1 MYLCVLRGESFGRVQ
16 SVHGCPVRASPE
28 LYAETYVRRQTQ
40 VVLSQGGSLSM
51 KNRGN
56 GSAQVEAGD
65 DSGRIALVGLLIVLA
80 VVIGAIKLLT

>member
-1 MYLCVLRGESFGRVQ
+1 
-16 SVHGCPVRASPE
+16 
-28 LYAETYVRRQTQ
+28 
-40 VVLSQGGSLSM
+40 M